1 MNTIEYL
8 LVFLAGII
16 FSDYIIPCFD
26 GLLKVFL
33 TWLECLKQVYTEKM
47 SESEARI
54 KALSNPTTIV
64 KKIGFTTTEEEEES
78 KTEEEDTE

>member
-33 TWLECLKQVYTEKM
+33 TWLECLKQAYAEKM
-47 SESEARI
+47 SESEVRI
-54 KALSNPTTIV
+54 KALSSPTTIV
-64 KKIGFTTTEEEEES
+64 KKIGFTTEEEEES

>member
-16 FSDYIIPCFD
+16 FSDYIVPCLD

-33 TWLECLKQVYTEKM
+33 TWLECLKQAYAEKM

-54 KALSNPTTIV
+54 KALSNPITIV
-64 KKIGFTTTEEEEES
+64 KKIGFTVEEKEEES

>member
-54 KALSNPTTIV
+54 KALSNPITIV
-64 KKIGFTTTEEEEES
+64 KKIGFTTEEEEES

>member
-1 MNTIEYL
+1 
-8 LVFLAGII
+8 
-16 FSDYIIPCFD
+16 
-26 GLLKVFL
+26 
-33 TWLECLKQVYTEKM
+33 M

-64 KKIGFTTTEEEEES
+64 NKFGFTTEEEEES

>member
-1 MNTIEYL
+1 MNTIKYL

-64 KKIGFTTTEEEEES
+64 KKIGFTVEEEEES

>member
-16 FSDYIIPCFD
+16 FSDYIVPCLD

-33 TWLECLKQVYTEKM
+33 TWLECLKQAYAEKI
-47 SESEARI
+47 SESEVRI
-54 KALSNPTTIV
+54 NALSNPTTIV
-64 KKIGFTTTEEEEES
+64 KKIGFTTEEEEES

>member
-16 FSDYIIPCFD
+16 FSDYIVPCFD

-33 TWLECLKQVYTEKM
+33 TWLECLKQAYAEKI
-47 SESEARI
+47 SEREVRI
-54 KALSNPTTIV
+54 KALSDPTTIV
-64 KKIGFTTTEEEEES
+64 KKIGFAVEEKEEES

>member
-8 LVFLAGII
+8 LIFLAGII

-33 TWLECLKQVYTEKM
+33 TWLECLKQAYAEKI
-47 SESEARI
+47 SESEVRI
-54 KALSNPTTIV
+54 NALSNPTTIV
-64 KKIGFTTTEEEEES
+64 KKIGFTVEEKEEES

>member
-16 FSDYIIPCFD
+16 FSNYIIPCFD

-64 KKIGFTTTEEEEES
+64 KKIGFTVEEEEES

>member
-54 KALSNPTTIV
+54 KALSNPTAIV
-64 KKIGFTTTEEEEES
+64 KKIGFTVEEEEES

>member
-16 FSDYIIPCFD
+16 FSDYIVPCLD

-33 TWLECLKQVYTEKM
+33 TWLECLKQAYTEKI
-47 SESEARI
+47 SESEVRI

-64 KKIGFTTTEEEEES
+64 KKIGFTTEEEEES

>member
-33 TWLECLKQVYTEKM
+33 TWLECLKQAYTEKM
-47 SESEARI
+47 SESEVRI

-64 KKIGFTTTEEEEES
+64 KKIGFTVEEEEES

>member
-16 FSDYIIPCFD
+16 FSDYIIPCLD

-33 TWLECLKQVYTEKM
+33 TWLECVKQVYTEKM

-64 KKIGFTTTEEEEES
+64 KKIGFTTEEEEES

>member
-8 LVFLAGII
+8 LIFLAGII

-33 TWLECLKQVYTEKM
+33 TWLECIKQVYTEKM

-64 KKIGFTTTEEEEES
+64 KKIGFTVEEEEES

>member
-33 TWLECLKQVYTEKM
+33 TWLECLKQAYTEKI
-47 SESEARI
+47 SESEVRI
-54 KALSNPTTIV
+54 NALSNPTTIV
-64 KKIGFTTTEEEEES
+64 KKIGFTVEEKEEES

>member
-16 FSDYIIPCFD
+16 FSDYIVPCFD
-26 GLLKVFL
+26 GLLKLFL
-33 TWLECLKQVYTEKM
+33 TWLECPKQACAEKI
-47 SESEARI
+47 SESEVRI
-54 KALSNPTTIV
+54 KALSNPTATV
-64 KKIGFTTTEEEEES
+64 KKIGFIVEKEEES

>member
-16 FSDYIIPCFD
+16 FYDYIVPCLD

-33 TWLECLKQVYTEKM
+33 TWLECIKQTYTEKM
-47 SESEARI
+47 SESEVRI
-54 KALSNPTTIV
+54 NALSNPTTIV
-64 KKIGFTTTEEEEES
+64 KKIGFTVEEKEEES

>member
-1 MNTIEYL
+1 MNTIKYL

-16 FSDYIIPCFD
+16 FSDYIVPCFD

-33 TWLECLKQVYTEKM
+33 TWLECPKQACAEKI

-54 KALSNPTTIV
+54 KALSNPTATV
-64 KKIGFTTTEEEEES
+64 KKIGFIVEKEEES

>member
-16 FSDYIIPCFD
+16 FSVYIIPCFD

-33 TWLECLKQVYTEKM
+33 TWLECLKQAYAEKI
-47 SESEARI
+47 SESEVRI
-54 KALSNPTTIV
+54 NALSNPTTIV
-64 KKIGFTTTEEEEES
+64 KKIGFTTEEEEES

>member
-1 MNTIEYL
+1 MNTIKYL

-16 FSDYIIPCFD
+16 FSDYIVPCFD

-33 TWLECLKQVYTEKM
+33 TLLECPKQACAEKIP
-47 SESEARI
+47 ESEARI
-54 KALSNPTTIV
+54 KALSNPTATV
-64 KKIGFTTTEEEEES
+64 KKIGFIVEKEEES

>member
-16 FSDYIIPCFD
+16 FSDYIIPCLD

-33 TWLECLKQVYTEKM
+33 TWLECLKQVYAEKM

-54 KALSNPTTIV
+54 KALSNPITIV
-64 KKIGFTTTEEEEES
+64 KKIGFTTEEEEES

>member
-33 TWLECLKQVYTEKM
+33 TWLECLKQAYAEKI
-47 SESEARI
+47 SESEVRI
-54 KALSNPTTIV
+54 NALSNPTTIV
-64 KKIGFTTTEEEEES
+64 KKIGFAVEEKEEES

>member
-33 TWLECLKQVYTEKM
+33 TWLECFKQAYAEKI
-47 SESEARI
+47 SESEVRI
-54 KALSNPTTIV
+54 NALSNPTTIV
-64 KKIGFTTTEEEEES
+64 KKIGFTTEEEEES

>member
-16 FSDYIIPCFD
+16 FSDYIVPCLD

-33 TWLECLKQVYTEKM
+33 TWLECVKQTYTEKM
-47 SESEARI
+47 SESEVRI
-54 KALSNPTTIV
+54 KALSNPITIV
-64 KKIGFTTTEEEEES
+64 KKIGFTTEEEEES